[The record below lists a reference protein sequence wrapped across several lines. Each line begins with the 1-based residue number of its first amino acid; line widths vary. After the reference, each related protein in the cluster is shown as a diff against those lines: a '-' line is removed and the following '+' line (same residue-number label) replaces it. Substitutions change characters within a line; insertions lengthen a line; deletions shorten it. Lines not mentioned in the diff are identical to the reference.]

1 MNSYEEI
8 DLLKV
13 KENVSEF
20 AFIEDAKSFIMNE
33 EVVFNPLHIKRKINE
48 TEQMLKLIREGLSIS
63 FDGIENIGEILDK
76 ASRGINLNSIECSK
90 VLNFHNHCK
99 RIKELFKKYDHDL
112 DIFDYIDTIEIN
124 EVLSQ
129 NISKVVDN
137 SGNIKEDASKKLSDI
152 FRKIS
157 INDKNLFNQATVF
170 INRNTSSLQENSF
183 YYRNGRLTFL
193 VKISDKN
200 KFRGY
205 TYGTSASGLAA
216 YVEPESFINLNNEK
230 INLEEDR
237 EAEVIR
243 LLHELSAMIGDNASL
258 LMNNYDSI
266 VKLDVI
272 YSKAQ
277 YGFNNNGVCASIGN
291 VSLCLKDIV
300 HPLIDPKKVV
310 SNTYTLNKPY
320 QGIVISGT
328 NTGGKTVSLK
338 VIGLS
343 VLMSYLGIPLL
354 CAEAHIPFYSSVY
367 VDIDDNQSVLSSL
380 STFSAHLSNIDN
392 ILNKADNKSLILI
405 DELISGTDPKEA
417 QAISLAILKKILK
430 LGSAFVITT
439 HYDDIK
445 NFSYENEN
453 ILLSAVGF
461 DNEKLKPTYKYIEN
475 SVGLSNAID
484 IAQRYLSDEK
494 LVEDARE
501 IIKKKDTKTEELMKK
516 LSQEIALN
524 EKLKEEL
531 DIKIQENNK
540 LINEYNQKISDFE
553 NEKIKLRNEYLEKL
567 NEEIEEIKNQALEK
581 LESIQDVKQIE
592 TVKEISSLKKKT
604 AKHETVKKT
613 DDHFEVND
621 SVRIKDGEQIGTILK
636 INGKRVDVNINGL
649 IIKTELKYLTKM
661 PKIKKKEVYV
671 SKINSG
677 VKASKEL
684 NIVGERVDD
693 ALVRVESFLDEAL
706 LAGYD
711 SVKIIHG
718 IGTGQLRNAVRNKL
732 KKLKFV
738 KSFGDGDYYDGA
750 SAVTMVNLK

>member
-1 MNSYEEI
+1 MNNYEEI

-20 AFIEDAKSFIMNE
+20 AFIEDTKSFIMNE
-33 EVVFNPLHIKRKINE
+33 EIIFNPLHIKRKINE
-48 TEQMLKLIREGLSIS
+48 TAQMLKLIEEGLSIS
-63 FDGIENIGEILDK
+63 FDGIENINSILEK
-76 ASRGINLNSIECSK
+76 AAKGLNLSSIECSK
-90 VLNFHNHCK
+90 VLNFHNHCR

-112 DIFDYIDTIEIN
+112 DIFDYIDTIELN
-124 EVLSQ
+124 DFLAES
-129 NISKVVDN
+129 ISRVVDN

-152 FRKIS
+152 FRKIG

-170 INRNTSSLQENSF
+170 INRNTVSLQEGSF

-243 LLHELSAMIGDNASL
+243 LLHELSVLIGNNSSS
-258 LMNNYDSI
+258 LMNNYESLI
-266 VKLDVI
+266 KLDAI
-272 YSKAQ
+272 YAKAQ
-277 YGFNNNGVCASIGN
+277 YGFNNNGVCANIGN
-291 VSLCLKDIV
+291 GSLYLKDIV

-354 CAEAHIPFYSSVY
+354 CEEANIPFYNNVY

-380 STFSAHLSNIDN
+380 STFSAHLSNIDS
-392 ILNKADNKSLILI
+392 ILNKADSKSLILI

-430 LGSAFVITT
+430 LHSAFVITT

-461 DNEKLKPTYKYIEN
+461 DNDKLKPTYKYIEN

-484 IAQRYLSDEK
+484 IAQRYLSDQE
-494 LVEDARE
+494 LVDEARE
-501 IIKKKDTKTEELMKK
+501 IIKKKDTRTEELMKK
-516 LSQEIALN
+516 LSEEIALN

-531 DIKIQENNK
+531 
-540 LINEYNQKISDFE
+540 NQKINENDKLIKDYNQRIEDFE
-553 NEKIKLRNEYLEKL
+553 KEKISLRNKYLDEL
-567 NEEIEEIKNQALEK
+567 NEEIEEIRLQALEK
-581 LESIQDVKQIE
+581 LDSIKDVKQNE
-592 TVKEISSLKKKT
+592 TVKEIGSLKKKT
-604 AKHETVKKT
+604 VNSENIKKT
-613 DDHFEVND
+613 DHFETGDN
-621 SVRIKDGEQIGTILK
+621 VRIKDGEQIGTILK
-636 INGKRVDVNINGL
+636 INGKRVEVNINGL

-661 PKIKKKEVYV
+661 PKIRKKEVYV
-671 SKINSG
+671 SKISSG
-677 VKASKEL
+677 IKGRKEL

-693 ALVRVESFLDEAL
+693 ALVMVESFLDEAL
-706 LAGYD
+706 MAGYD

-718 IGTGQLRNAVRNKL
+718 IGTGQLRTAVRSRL

>member
-1 MNSYEEI
+1 MNKYEEI

-33 EVVFNPLHIKRKINE
+33 EIIFNPLHIRRKINE
-48 TEQMLKLIREGLSIS
+48 TAQMLKLIEEGLSIS
-63 FDGIENIGEILDK
+63 FDGIENINSILEK
-76 ASRGINLNSIECSK
+76 AAKGLNLSSIECSK
-90 VLNFHNHCK
+90 VLNFHNHCR
-99 RIKELFKKYDHDL
+99 RIKELFKKYDHEL
-112 DIFDYIDTIEIN
+112 DIFDYIDTIELN
-124 EVLSQ
+124 DYLAES
-129 NISKVVDN
+129 ISRVVDN

-152 FRKIS
+152 FRKIG

-170 INRNTSSLQENSF
+170 INRNTASLQEGSF

-243 LLHELSAMIGDNASL
+243 LLHELSVLIGNNSSS
-258 LMNNYDSI
+258 LMNNYESLI
-266 VKLDVI
+266 KLDAI
-272 YSKAQ
+272 YAKAQ
-277 YGFNNNGVCASIGN
+277 YGFNNNGVCANIGN
-291 VSLCLKDIV
+291 GSLYLKDIV

-354 CAEAHIPFYSSVY
+354 CEEANIPFYNNVY

-380 STFSAHLSNIDN
+380 STFSAHLSNIDS
-392 ILNKADNKSLILI
+392 ILNKADSKSLILI

-430 LGSAFVITT
+430 LHSAFVITT

-461 DNEKLKPTYKYIEN
+461 DNDKLKPTYKYIEN

-484 IAQRYLSDEK
+484 IAQRYLSDQE
-494 LVEDARE
+494 LVDEARE
-501 IIKKKDTKTEELMKK
+501 IIKKKDTRTEELMKK
-516 LSQEIALN
+516 LSEEIALN

-531 DIKIQENNK
+531 
-540 LINEYNQKISDFE
+540 NQKINENDKLIKDYNQRIEDFE
-553 NEKIKLRNEYLEKL
+553 KEKISLRNKYLDEL
-567 NEEIEEIKNQALEK
+567 NEEIEEIRLQALEK
-581 LESIQDVKQIE
+581 LDSIKDVKQNE
-592 TVKEISSLKKKT
+592 TVKEIGSLKKKT
-604 AKHETVKKT
+604 VNSENIKKT
-613 DDHFEVND
+613 DHFETGDN
-621 SVRIKDGEQIGTILK
+621 VRIKDGEQIGTILK
-636 INGKRVDVNINGL
+636 INGKRVEVNINGL

-671 SKINSG
+671 SKISSG
-677 VKASKEL
+677 IKARKEL

-693 ALVRVESFLDEAL
+693 ALVMVESFLDEAL
-706 LAGYD
+706 MAGYD

-718 IGTGQLRNAVRNKL
+718 IGTGQLRTAVRSRL